1 LAAGGII
8 ERRREA
14 MNRRYQKRVIERVG
28 RDVQA
33 PDSKVLIIE

>member
-1 LAAGGII
+1 MDAGGII

-14 MNRRYQKRVIERVG
+14 MNRRYQKTVIEKLG

-33 PDSKVLIIE
+33 PDSDVLIME